1 LTNNGLRR
9 RTPSAA
15 LVKFSIR
22 QAFHGDAPLLRKA
35 KSVLKSIPVVGP
47 LLRAVARPFVTQEQE
62 ISFRRYC
69 RLLPKLVPAPIFVK
83 VGANDGIT
91 GDSISDI
98 LLADER
104 WKGLLI
110 EPVPSCFQALR
121 KNFSDARRFQLEQ
134 VAIGTARGEAVF
146 YFVDPAAARAIP
158 DLPSW
163 FDQLGSFD
171 KNHILKHL
179 NGALAPFIVEQR
191 VPVRR
196 LDDVLR
202 ENNIQQVH
210 FLQIDAEGFDYE
222 VLKTVNFAGAAPAAI
237 LAEHRHLGGH
247 DRVALLELLREHGYR
262 VDDCFGDFFA
272 IHRTSRLN
280 KIIGDS
286 AVAQ

>member
-1 LTNNGLRR
+1 MIDEQ
-9 RTPSAA
+9 PIAIASAVFGA
-15 LVKFSIR
+15 R
-22 QAFHGDAPLLRKA
+22 QAFHGDDPLLRKA

-47 LLRAVARPFVTQEQE
+47 LLRTAAKSFTGKQKE

-69 RLLPKLVPAPIFVK
+69 RLLPDLVPSPIFVK

-98 LLADER
+98 LLTDER
-104 WKGLLI
+104 WTGLLI
-110 EPVPSCFQALR
+110 EPVPSCFKALQE
-121 KNFSDARRFQLEQ
+121 NFDDARRFVLEQ
-134 VAIGTARGEAVF
+134 VAIGPIRGDAIF
-146 YFVDPAAARAIP
+146 YFVDPAAAKAIP

-179 NGALAPFIVEQR
+179 NGALAPFIVEER

-196 LDDVLR
+196 LDDLLR
-202 ENNIQQVH
+202 ENNLPKVH

-222 VLKTVNFAGAAPAAI
+222 VLKTVNFASEAPAAI
-237 LAEHRHLGGH
+237 LAEHRHLAEH
-247 DRVALLELLREHGYR
+247 DRTAMLSLLRENGYR

-272 IHRTSRLN
+272 IRRASQLHR
-280 KIIGDS
+280 IVGDS
-286 AVAQ
+286 AVAR